1 MMVKLSRVESI
12 SSVKNSG
19 SDILKLYWWLEIK
32 TACPGCVFYFGP
44 FSNEKE
50 ATVSQYSHIDH
61 LIHENFHG
69 ITLEVKQLEPKELM
83 NSGCSN

>member
-1 MMVKLSRVESI
+1 MMVKLSRVESS

-32 TACPGCVFYFGP
+32 TSRPACVFYFGP
-44 FSNEKE
+44 FYSETE
-50 ATVSQYSHIDH
+50 AKVSQYSHIDH
-61 LIHENFHG
+61 LIQEKFQG

-83 NSGCSN
+83 IPGY